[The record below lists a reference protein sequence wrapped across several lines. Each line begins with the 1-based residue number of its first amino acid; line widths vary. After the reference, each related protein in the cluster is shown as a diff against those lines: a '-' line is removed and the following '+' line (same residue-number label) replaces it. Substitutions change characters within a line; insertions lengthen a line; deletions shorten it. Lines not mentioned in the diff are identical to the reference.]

1 MKDHGSF
8 EMIISPLNCWWYLYT
23 CKGHVRS
30 SMISTFSVLLFN
42 FKGMGKGCGR
52 ILFFFFVCSNTDII
66 KKVSVIYQLSVWQ
79 FPGKFHGSHKFFWFV
94 EMVDPWYS
102 TILHIK
108 LPLPH
113 QWDNVVT
120 KVGSENVVVFMTF
133 SLESYYDLLFESAS
147 WITNLSFDPSVFQLI
162 FFSFV
167 LFDFWEQP
175 ISPYKLFLFL
185 TIRVAG
191 KEGLDQSWWVTFTLP
206 NAYKNLKFEIP
217 WMVLKGFSRVYGS
230 YNLISRVIL

>member
-1 MKDHGSF
+1 MWGAPWFQLSQYYF
-8 EMIISPLNCWWYLYT
+8 
-23 CKGHVRS
+23 
-30 SMISTFSVLLFN
+30 STLRGWERDVEES
-42 FKGMGKGCGR
+42 C
-52 ILFFFFVCSNTDII
+52 FFFLCSNTDII

-120 KVGSENVVVFMTF
+120 RVGSENVVVFMTF

-217 WMVLKGFSRVYGS
+217 WMALKGFSRVYGS